1 MDEEGDEYDIDL
13 SSIQYKPSENISK
26 KDAKEMEKKAKI
38 DAKYDAQL
46 QKQIM
51 KKPRAKKS
59 SKLELSEEQSTD
71 RRKMIT
77 MLTMYLLEFPEKLKV
92 YKKINLEKKSVDELK
107 NLYRE
112 MNITLSNKSN
122 TKMAVD
128 VTCGALQAFEFVAV
142 NFTPLNCNGLTKAVV
157 SDPETLD
164 LIKQISLKHCGIFD
178 VEPEQRLLGNILLT
192 SVQLHMIN
200 TTMGHVQRANEP
212 VNINKETLN
221 NINNEFGDI

>member
-1 MDEEGDEYDIDL
+1 MHEEDENDDIDL
-13 SSIQYKPSENISK
+13 TCIQYNPSKNLSK
-26 KDAKEMEKKAKI
+26 KDVKEKENQEKI
-38 DAKYDAQL
+38 QAKYDAQL
-46 QKQIM
+46 NKQLK
-51 KKPRAKKS
+51 KKPRKANATKQ
-59 SKLELSEEQSTD
+59 ELTEEETTD

-92 YKKINLEKKSVDELK
+92 YKKINLEKKNVEELK

-122 TKMAVD
+122 TKMGINV
-128 VTCGALQAFEFVAV
+128 VCGGLQAFEFVAV
-142 NFTPLNCNGLTKAVV
+142 NFTPLNCHGLTSAVC

-192 SVQLHMIN
+192 SARLHMIN
-200 TTMGHVQRANEP
+200 SSQITQP
-212 VNINKETLN
+212 VKINDEVLKDINKQYNDL
-221 NINNEFGDI
+221 